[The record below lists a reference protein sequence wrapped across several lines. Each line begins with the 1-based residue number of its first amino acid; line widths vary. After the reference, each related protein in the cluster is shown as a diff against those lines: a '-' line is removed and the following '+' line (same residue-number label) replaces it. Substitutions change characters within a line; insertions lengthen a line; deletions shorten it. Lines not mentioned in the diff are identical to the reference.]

1 MGSRARPIYCIHLG
15 AVELHSFAFYLP
27 PQDGS
32 VVTVNTRAAVG
43 EATLLQSTV
52 PVLQHFV

>member
-1 MGSRARPIYCIHLG
+1 MVSKARPIYCIHLG

-32 VVTVNTRAAVG
+32 VVTVNTRATVD
-43 EATLLQSTV
+43 EATVLHSTV
-52 PVLQHFV
+52 PFSQHFV